1 MLLPTTITMRVD
13 KKKNLEK
20 VVIEKLHN
28 PMKSQNN
35 IAKDLWVWVATV
47 NRAMQEMEKN
57 GIKDERIITLT
68 DKDFDIVKLAQQRI
82 EEKLMDE
89 AEMKKTRIGEISTV
103 AKDSAAR
110 YTIFRWE
117 LTDDEWGAKVE
128 IISFKDILN
137 G

>member
-1 MLLPTTITMRVD
+1 MRVD
-13 KKKNLEK
+13 KRKNIEK
-20 VVIEKLHN
+20 VIKEKIKN
-28 PMKSQNN
+28 PLATTREIAKKTGVSKSAVADHVQNN
-35 IAKDLWVWVATV
+35 LDKIG
-47 NRAMQEMEKN
+47 Q
-57 GIKDERIITLT
+57 KDERIMLLT

-117 LTDDEWGAKVE
+117 LTDAEWWGKVE

>member
-1 MLLPTTITMRVD
+1 M
-13 KKKNLEK
+13 EK
-20 VVIEKLHN
+20 VAKARLKNPRATTREVAEKTWLDH
-28 PMKSQNN
+28 STV
-35 IAKDLWVWVATV
+35 AKLDKEIPQIST
-47 NRAMQEMEKN
+47 
-57 GIKDERIITLT
+57 KDDRIITLT

-117 LTDDEWGAKVE
+117 LTDNEWWGKVE